1 MGDLYVNHWT
11 SYRRQSTGSEKGDEE
26 VAPQSGQRRQCFG
39 MRYCGLNIAGPEVG
53 MVAGRERRN
62 SRAQHKDIPWLGR
75 HWLLVVNLAM
85 VLFIGG
91 TLLPP
96 LLMYVGLEGPAR
108 IAYTLYGLNCHQLP
122 QRSYFLFGPN
132 GVNTYSFEQ
141 VIALGGNPN
150 NLNSFVGNAEV
161 GFKLGM
167 AQRNTAIFT
176 TFFLAGLAYALLRK
190 RVPGLRWPVLL
201 LLILPMALDGGSH
214 MASELTA
221 HGFRETN
228 GWLATLTGGVFP
240 ETFYAGTTAGSFN
253 WLMRTLTGALFAVG
267 CVWFAF
273 PHLDRGFGRSGLE
286 APPELSRTR
295 GRSGPRK
302 QTRTEGVETL

>member
-1 MGDLYVNHWT
+1 
-11 SYRRQSTGSEKGDEE
+11 
-26 VAPQSGQRRQCFG
+26 
-39 MRYCGLNIAGPEVG
+39 
-53 MVAGRERRN
+53 MVAGRERGN
-62 SRAQHKDIPWLGR
+62 SGVQDKGIPWLGR

-122 QRSYFLFGPN
+122 ERSYFIFGPN

-150 NLNSFVGNAEV
+150 NLRSFVGNAEV

-176 TFFLAGLAYALLRK
+176 TFFLAGLAYALVRK

-214 MASELTA
+214 MVSELTA
-221 HGFRETN
+221 LGFRETN
-228 GWLATLTGGVFP
+228 AWLAVLTGGVFP
-240 ETFYAGTTAGSFN
+240 ETVYAGTTAGSFN
-253 WLMRTLTGALFAVG
+253 WLMRTLTGALFAAG

-273 PHLDRGFGRSGLE
+273 PYLDRGFGRSGRE
-286 APPELSRTR
+286 TPVELSRT
-295 GRSGPRK
+295 GDRSG
-302 QTRTEGVETL
+302 QLQQARTEGAETL